1 MKLRFAFRDI
11 HIVWSNTVGV
21 LGFFSV
27 CGTID
32 ALYIRI
38 YIDDSVLTL

>member
-11 HIVWSNTVGV
+11 HIVWSNTVEV
-21 LGFFSV
+21 WGFPV